1 MGHFARWVLENP
13 VTLGVIGYVLI
24 VVPIMG
30 IWAIHKYGWQHWA
43 PFDKG
48 HKKQYNQQVNNR
60 DQRSLV
66 AHFTWAEGVAGSNPA
81 SRTYKNLLMKMT
93 QELQSFTVEEFQAD
107 FDSLL
112 DRVENGES
120 FIITSEHGNA
130 VIVPYKEV
138 VEIFEDAKVDDEVIR
153 IHIDHEEGS

>member
-1 MGHFARWVLENP
+1 M
-13 VTLGVIGYVLI
+13 
-24 VVPIMG
+24 
-30 IWAIHKYGWQHWA
+30 
-43 PFDKG
+43 
-48 HKKQYNQQVNNR
+48 
-60 DQRSLV
+60 V